1 MGRCVDLTG
10 QKFGKLTVIKR
21 VEDDSEAHIKWL
33 CECECGNFIT
43 TRGTSLRSGITKS
56 CGCLVGDKIRE
67 LNKLKKKYNKYDL
80 SGDYGIG
87 YASNTNEPFYF
98 DLEDYDKIKNYY
110 WYSNHDGY
118 MCSSENKKEII
129 MHRLIIDENNP
140 EIQVDHFNRNKKDN
154 RKENLKSV
162 TPQHN
167 NWNRGINQN
176 NKSGVTGVRWNKEA
190 QKWIAYIMRKHL
202 GTFNSFE
209 DAVKARKRAEQ
220 KYFGEYSYNNINNQK
235 QKKVKDG
242 E

>member
-1 MGRCVDLTG
+1 MSNFIDLTG
-10 QKFGKLTVIKR
+10 QKFGRLTVIRKAKNP
-21 VEDDSEAHIKWL
+21 SEAHIKWL

-56 CGCLVGDKIRE
+56 CGCLVSDKIRE
-67 LNKLKKKYNKYDL
+67 WNKANKKCNVYDL
-80 SGDYGIG
+80 TGDYGIG

-98 DLEDYDKIKNYY
+98 DLEDYDKIKDYY
-110 WYSNHDGY
+110 WSANTDGY
-118 MCSSENKKEII
+118 MYSTCDDEYIL

-140 EIQVDHFNRNKKDN
+140 EMQVDHFNRNRKDN

-167 NWNRGINQN
+167 NWNRGMNQN

-190 QKWIAYIMRKHL
+190 QKWVAYIMRKHL

-209 DAVKARKRAEQ
+209 EAVKARKKAEQ
-220 KYFGEYSYNNINNQK
+220 KYFGEYSYNNIDK
-235 QKKVKDG
+235 EQKKAKDG

>member
-1 MGRCVDLTG
+1 MSNYIDLTG
-10 QKFGKLTVIKR
+10 QKFGRLTVIRKA
-21 VEDDSEAHIKWL
+21 ENPSEAHINWL

-56 CGCLVGDKIRE
+56 CGCLVSDKIRE
-67 LNKLKKKYNKYDL
+67 WNKANKKCNVYDL
-80 SGDYGIG
+80 TGDYGIG

-98 DLEDYDKIKNYY
+98 DLEDYDKIKDYY
-110 WYSNHDGY
+110 WSANTDGY
-118 MCSSENKKEII
+118 MYSTCDDEYIL

-140 EIQVDHFNRNKKDN
+140 EMQVDHFNRNRKDN
-154 RKENLKSV
+154 RKENLKSL

-167 NWNRGINQN
+167 NWNKGLQKN
-176 NKSGVTGVRWNKEA
+176 NESGVTGVRWNKEA

-220 KYFGEYSYNNINNQK
+220 KYFGEYSYNNITN
-235 QKKVKDG
+235 
-242 E
+242 